1 VPQLP
6 NATRPIIE
14 VPPVRVRVPNAPP
27 IEVVDGGVT
36 PPTPDRPGI
45 VRVEMPEG
53 SPPVGTTF
61 VPPTPTPPT
70 QNVTVPPVPTPPTKP
85 TVPVYPRKQARN

>member
-1 VPQLP
+1 MP
-6 NATRPIIE
+6 NP
-14 VPPVRVRVPNAPP
+14 PP
-27 IEVVDGGVT
+27 IEIVDGGVT

-70 QNVTVPPVPTPPTKP
+70 PPTPPTQNVTVPPVPTPPAKP